1 MKNISFDNPYLL
13 LLLIPLL
20 LAVLIPIALAI
31 RKENKSRS
39 VFISMVLHIVIAV
52 CITLAIGG
60 MIYTSVLTETQVI
73 VVADVSYSSSRN
85 LDEVD
90 ALIGEVRDKL
100 PKNAEMS
107 VVVFGK
113 DCMVLTEMGEEPVT
127 GMRMQAERLRAE

>member
-20 LAVLIPIALAI
+20 LAIVIPVAIAI

-39 VFISMVLHIVIAV
+39 VCLSLALHIAIAV
-52 CITLAIGG
+52 ICTLAIGG
-60 MIYTSVLTETQVI
+60 MIYTAVMTETQVI
-73 VVADVSYSSSRN
+73 VVADVSYSSARN

-90 ALIGEVRDKL
+90 ALIEEVREKL
-100 PKNAEMS
+100 PKNASMS

-113 DCMVLTEMGEEPVT
+113 DCKLLTDRGEDFST
-127 GMRMQAERLRAE
+127 AY